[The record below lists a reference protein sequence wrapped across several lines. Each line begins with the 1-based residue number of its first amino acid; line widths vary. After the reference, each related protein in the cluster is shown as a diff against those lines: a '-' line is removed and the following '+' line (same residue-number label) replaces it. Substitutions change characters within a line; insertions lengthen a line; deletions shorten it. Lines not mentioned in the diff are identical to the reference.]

1 MSSVDG
7 LVAPAEALATI
18 ANVLGYYGTLIALIV
33 GLVGWVSATRDPE
46 RQVRFRGM
54 AIAGALGHVVI
65 IGVDALYAT
74 IRFVMGTEFL
84 PDGWPYGASLSASG
98 ESDLILLSEAL
109 SGLLYHLGLA
119 IFIIGIT
126 AWAFGHIGREGSL
139 RRNTGVTLGLVM
151 IATSIGGNMFSVF
164 AYILL

>member
-1 MSSVDG
+1 MSSVED
-7 LVAPAEALATI
+7 LVAPAEALAAI
-18 ANVLGYYGTLIALIV
+18 ANLLGYYGTLIALIV
-33 GLVGWVSATRDPE
+33 GLVGWVSATRDPV

-54 AIAGALGHVVI
+54 TVAGALGHIVI
-65 IGVDALYAT
+65 IAVDALYAT

-84 PDGWPYGASLSASG
+84 PDGWPYGASLSGSG

-126 AWAFGHIGREGSL
+126 VWAFGYIGREGSL
-139 RRNTGVTLGLVM
+139 RNNTGVTLGLVM
-151 IATSIGGNMFSVF
+151 IGTSVGSNLFSVF

>member
-1 MSSVDG
+1 MSSVNG

-33 GLVGWVSATRDPE
+33 GLVGWVSATRDPG
-46 RQVRFRGM
+46 RQVRFRRM

-74 IRFVMGTEFL
+74 IRFIMGTEFL
-84 PDGWPYGASLSASG
+84 PDGWPYGASLSGSG

-126 AWAFGHIGREGSL
+126 AWAFRHIGREGSL
-139 RRNTGVTLGLVM
+139 RSNTGVTLGLVM
-151 IATSIGGNMFSVF
+151 IATSIGGNLFSVF

>member
-1 MSSVDG
+1 MSSVDDI
-7 LVAPAEALATI
+7 VAPAEALATI

-33 GLVGWVSATRDPE
+33 GLIGWVSATRDAG

-54 AIAGALGHVVI
+54 AITGGLGHVVI
-65 IGVDALYAT
+65 IAVDALYAT

-84 PDGWPYGASLSASG
+84 PDGWPYGASLSGSG

-126 AWAFGHIGREGSL
+126 AWAFGHLGREGSL
-139 RRNTGVTLGLVM
+139 RSNTWVTLGLVM
-151 IATSIGGNMFSVF
+151 IATSIGGNLFSVF
-164 AYILL
+164 AYILV